1 MALEDYEDIDDMEMS
16 LSDIAP
22 VSETLTDPSLND
34 KYIMIYPCYFDKN
47 RTIKQG
53 RRLKKD
59 LCIDNPLGMI
69 VAATCHMLQY
79 DMKYEPD
86 KTHPQDYMNP
96 GRIKIKKYM
105 KNGTKRDKNQ
115 TLMEISKH
123 MPRSTQAI
131 VKSLTTT
138 DIVEIDSSVIN
149 KQYPGIKTNNIKF
162 LPSNS
167 PLSEMTPSKVKSLQA
182 NYEEILK
189 KQQVEQKTSKTL
201 QKKIKKGNKI
211 KMIRR

>member
-1 MALEDYEDIDDMEMS
+1 MALEDYEDIDEMEMS

-22 VSETLTDPSLND
+22 RVDTPSNTKLDD
-34 KYIMIYPCYFDKN
+34 KYILIYPCYFDKN

-53 RRLKKD
+53 RRLKKE

-79 DMKYEPD
+79 DMKYEFD
-86 KTHPQDYMNP
+86 KTHPQDFLNP
-96 GRIKIKKYM
+96 GRIKIKKY
-105 KNGTKRDKNQ
+105 TKSGIKKDKNQ
-115 TLMEISKH
+115 ILMEISKN
-123 MPRSTQAI
+123 MPRSTQVV
-131 VKSLTTT
+131 VKSLTTS

-149 KQYPGIKTNNIKF
+149 KQYPGIKNNKISF
-162 LPSNS
+162 LPRNS
-167 PLSEMTPSKVKSLQA
+167 PLSEMTSSKVKMLQA
-182 NYEEILK
+182 SYEEIVK
-189 KQQVEQKTSKTL
+189 KQEVEQKTSKTL